1 METIY
6 GITPFALGLTLK
18 SGETPFSFPMGCAS
32 FVIHSIPKILYGYMR
47 TDEEVHSRLKPQG
60 ANLLPFMGSL
70 GARWPPKGASREA
83 AGSSFSDTEKCPA
96 FSTGHPTTTLT
107 VRHTYNMA
115 VCKTP
120 DATTLTVCHTYIMR
134 AMSPGSQ
141 AVTNAAVL
149 TGDAPKLEGSALPL
163 PVTGASTSGWKA
175 DETPAEIL
183 GYGAAPLR
191 IPP

>member
-32 FVIHSIPKILYGYMR
+32 FVIHSMPKILYGYMR

-60 ANLLPFMGSL
+60 ANLLPFIGSL

-83 AGSSFSDTEKCPA
+83 AGSSFNDTEKCPA
-96 FSTGHPTTTLT
+96 FSTGHPTTTLI
-107 VRHTYNMA
+107 VRHTYNME

-120 DATTLTVCHTYIMR
+120 DATTLIVYHTYIMR

-141 AVTNAAVL
+141 AVTNTAVL
-149 TGDAPKLEGSALPL
+149 TGDAPKVEGSDLPA
-163 PVTGASTSGWKA
+163 PATGASTAGGQTGSPQGF
-175 DETPAEIL
+175 
-183 GYGAAPLR
+183 
-191 IPP
+191 